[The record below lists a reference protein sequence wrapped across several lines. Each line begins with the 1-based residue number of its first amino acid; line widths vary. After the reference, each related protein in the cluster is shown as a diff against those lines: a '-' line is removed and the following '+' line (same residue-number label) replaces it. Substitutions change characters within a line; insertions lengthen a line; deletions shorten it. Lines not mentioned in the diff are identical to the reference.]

1 MNICIDARSLLE
13 RKWGGVS
20 WYATEMTRAILQ
32 CPLSA
37 SCDIRLFVS
46 GRNDQ
51 AFENIKRNAPWLA
64 QEGTLC
70 RTHLPNILLH
80 MLLVGCNAPQIDMLA
95 FRNAKPDI
103 TWLPNWNISAT
114 SSPYVLTIHDLSIF
128 HYPEAYSWKERMW
141 HALVRIRKM
150 IANAH
155 HIIAVSE
162 FTAHDMIRMFDV
174 PESKITI
181 IHEGVDERFFTPP
194 SEKHKRYIQKKYHL
208 PPAFI
213 LGFYGNARKNIT
225 LLSSIRHNLPL
236 PLILIGSSDLPFV
249 QEQDKPGVYALA
261 DCLVYPSLFEGFGL
275 PILEAMAGG
284 TPVIASN
291 TTSIPEVVDNAGLL
305 ISPYQ
310 PLQWLK
316 AIQELHNDT
325 ALRNELMCKGTERAR
340 QFTWERAAREWWECM
355 QI

>member
-1 MNICIDARSLLE
+1 
-13 RKWGGVS
+13 
-20 WYATEMTRAILQ
+20 
-32 CPLSA
+32 
-37 SCDIRLFVS
+37 
-46 GRNDQ
+46 
-51 AFENIKRNAPWLA
+51 
-64 QEGTLC
+64 
-70 RTHLPNILLH
+70 
-80 MLLVGCNAPQIDMLA
+80 
-95 FRNAKPDI
+95 
-103 TWLPNWNISAT
+103 
-114 SSPYVLTIHDLSIF
+114 
-128 HYPEAYSWKERMW
+128 
-141 HALVRIRKM
+141 
-150 IANAH
+150 
-155 HIIAVSE
+155 
-162 FTAHDMIRMFDV
+162 MFDV